1 MSEVRQ
7 IDMPADARELVTLP
21 RVDYQDAF
29 LLETE
34 AAEER
39 TAEDWARAALEG
51 APAATRAALTS
62 GWFSLGLKLGPPT
75 RSDDRILG
83 WRIAKSTPGHVLLS
97 AGSRVGMP
105 AQLLCKRDPGRVF
118 FGTFITHEN
127 VATRALWVGV
137 EPVHVRVV
145 ASILADR
152 NERDGALACIATPQ
166 SSQAL
171 RRGGEYRPRKR
182 LGRYAESSTHRNRE
196 RDPPRDDARQSQAD
210 DLRRRP

>member
-7 IDMPADARELVTLP
+7 IEMPADARELVTLA

-29 LLETE
+29 LLETK
-34 AAEER
+34 AAEDR
-39 TAEDWARAALEG
+39 TAEDWARATIEG
-51 APAATRAALTS
+51 APAATRAMLTS

-83 WRIAKSTPGHVLLS
+83 WRIAESTPGHVLLS

-127 VATRALWVGV
+127 AATRALWAGV

-145 ASILADR
+145 ASILA
-152 NERDGALACIATPQ
+152 AATRGTEPLRASPHRGHPQ
-166 SSQAL
+166 PSA
-171 RRGGEYRPRKR
+171 RRG
-182 LGRYAESSTHRNRE
+182 ANT
-196 RDPPRDDARQSQAD
+196 DPANA
-210 DLRRRP
+210 